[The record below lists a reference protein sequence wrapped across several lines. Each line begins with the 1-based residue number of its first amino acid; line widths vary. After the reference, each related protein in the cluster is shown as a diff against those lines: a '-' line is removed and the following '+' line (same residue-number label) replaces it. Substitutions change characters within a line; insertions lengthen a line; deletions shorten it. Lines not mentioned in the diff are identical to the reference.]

1 MLAERKSPIVD
12 YYELLGVARN
22 ASRKEI
28 QSAYRR
34 LARKYHPDVTG
45 GDKAAEEKFKQMNEA
60 HEVLNDRKSRAAYD
74 KWGDQWQYAD
84 QLEQMQRR
92 PGGGDVR
99 MDFGGADPLS
109 GADGGFGDVFDR
121 ILRGFGSRPGPA
133 RGQDLEHAVT
143 VSLAEAYTST
153 TRTVQ
158 LQAMEPCA
166 TCGGSGA
173 LGSATCHTCQGNGRQ
188 PAGRRLEVKI
198 PRGVDTGRRI
208 RLRGKGAPGGR
219 GGPAGD
225 VILTI
230 SVADDPRFERRGT
243 ALHTDL
249 PVDLATA
256 VLGGEVAVPTV
267 SGQVALRIPE
277 GTQNGRVFRLS
288 GKGMPLL
295 NSDTYGDL
303 FAKLR
308 VVLPEHL
315 SAEQRDL
322 FQRLRALDANGAA
335 EQRTA

>member
-1 MLAERKSPIVD
+1 MD
-12 YYELLGVARN
+12 YYQLLGLARS
-22 ASRKEI
+22 ASHKEI

-45 GDKAAEEKFKQMNEA
+45 GDKAAEEKFKQVNEA
-60 HEVLNDRKSRAAYD
+60 HEVLSDRKSRAAYD
-74 KWGDQWQYAD
+74 KWGDQWKYAD
-84 QLEQMQRR
+84 QLEEMQRR
-92 PGGGDVR
+92 PGGGGVR
-99 MDFGGADPLS
+99 TDFAGADAFGGA
-109 GADGGFGDVFDR
+109 ADGGFGDVFDR
-121 ILRGFGSRPGPA
+121 ILRGFGGRAGPE

-143 VSLAEAYTST
+143 VSLEEAYAGT

-158 LQAMEPCA
+158 LQAVEPCA
-166 TCGGSGA
+166 TCGGNGA
-173 LGSATCHTCQGNGRQ
+173 LGSATCHTCQGSGRR

-208 RLRGKGAPGGR
+208 RLRGKGAPGSR

-249 PVDLATA
+249 PVDLTTA
-256 VLGGEVAVPTV
+256 VLGGEVAVPIV
-267 SGQVALRIPE
+267 GGQVALLIPE

-288 GKGMPLL
+288 GKGMPVL
-295 NSDTYGDL
+295 NSDKCGDL

-308 VVLPEHL
+308 VVLPEQL
-315 SAEQRDL
+315 SADQRDL
-322 FQRLRALDANGAA
+322 FQRLRDLDAGGTA